1 VAVKKYQIFISSTFA
16 DLQEERNIATKA
28 ILDLDH
34 IPAGMELFPA
44 VDMDQFEYIKKVI
57 DECDYYVLI
66 IGARYGSVDNDGV
79 GYTEREFDY
88 AVATNKTVIA
98 LINNDIENLPRKKF
112 DTDLTLFE
120 KLEAFRNK
128 VKTGRMVRMW
138 NSHDQLVS
146 GLMQA
151 ISRAI
156 QIYPAPGWVRGD
168 TPASD
173 EILQQYVQ
181 LRATYDELYKNYQT
195 LIEKNSAKVS
205 GLAPLTDTFTI
216 HFRYRSER
224 GGNLVS
230 SEICIAWSQIF
241 KIIGPS
247 LFSPHIPSLIE
258 SNLKAYLYQTDSR
271 RASASVND
279 NDVSTIKIHFHALGL
294 INIYQATSKAGG
306 VQEYISLTDNGRATL
321 VEIMAV
327 RAAGP
332 EQA

>member
-16 DLQEERNIATKA
+16 DLQEERNIASKA

-66 IGARYGSVDNDGV
+66 IGARYGSVDNEGV

-98 LINNDIENLPRKKF
+98 LINNDIDNLPRKKF

-120 KLEAFRNK
+120 KLEAFRDK

-146 GLMQA
+146 ALMQA

-181 LRATYDELYKNYQT
+181 LRARYDELHKSYQA
-195 LIEKNSAKVS
+195 LLEENSAKIT
-205 GLAPLTDTFTI
+205 GLAPLTDQFTI

-224 GGNLVS
+224 DGNTVS
-230 SEICIAWSQIF
+230 SEICITWSHIF
-241 KIIGPS
+241 SIVGPS
-247 LFSPHIPSLIE
+247 LYSPQFPSLIE
-258 SNLKAYLYQTDSR
+258 KQLEVYLYETDR
-271 RASASVND
+271 RRSISIHN
-279 NDVSTIKIHFHALGL
+279 NDVNTIKIQLHALGL
-294 INIYQATSKAGG
+294 INID
-306 VQEYISLTDNGRATL
+306 QEYISLTDNGRATL

-327 RAAGP
+327 RAP
-332 EQA
+332 VQEKT